1 MKKILFLVFILV
13 SFTTFGQE
21 DTTKWLRAFPIT
33 DYITPLTDTIKI
45 VQVNLPQGLTIRE
58 KQLGLLK
65 GMYGGI
71 HTDTITI
78 GSGRCNLIKGNYY
91 YFTIDFLKSGKL
103 PRRGDLLYTFM
114 DKPPVYIGNML
125 RMASHY
131 ILLKDV
137 YENPLYDR
145 YTIFSQ
151 WTKNDE
157 DRVMDSIVAD
167 IHFTGDYFLK
177 NSPEMNIKIKSGKHK
192 DKPVLN
198 TMIASTKKDVTEFLE
213 YIIARP
219 ALYAGN
225 EWKVSEIFATWLSEG
240 APTVLKN

>member
-1 MKKILFLVFILV
+1 MKKIFLLLFILV

-21 DTTKWLRAFPIT
+21 DSTKWLRAFPIT

-58 KQLGLLK
+58 KQLELLK
-65 GMYGGI
+65 GMYRGN
-71 HTDTITI
+71 HADTITI

-91 YFTIDFLKSGKL
+91 YFTIDFLKSGKQ
-103 PRRGDLLYTFM
+103 PRGGDLLYTFM
-114 DKPPVYIGNML
+114 NKPAVYAGNML
-125 RMASHY
+125 RVASHY

-177 NSPEMNIKIKSGKHK
+177 NNPEMNIKIKSGKNQ

-198 TMIASTKKDVTEFLE
+198 TMIACTKKDVIDFFA
-213 YIIARP
+213 YMIARP
-219 ALYAGN
+219 SLYAGQ
-225 EWKVSEIFATWLSEG
+225 EWKVSEVFATWLSEG
-240 APTVLKN
+240 APTVIKN